1 MGVPDDLKTMKSAS
15 RFFFLLLHTV
25 IRTVPPSVWAS
36 GAAAAIVLAIGC
48 QTPPTSASKLPS
60 KERPNSLPDTA
71 IALREGDFVKI
82 SFPNTPKLDSA
93 QRVRRD
99 GKIVLPVFGEM
110 KALGLTPLELEKDI
124 LKQFGSQLVT
134 KEVTVTLESSSYA
147 VFVNGAVVPKSGVY
161 AVRQGPLLA
170 ANLLAR
176 LNDKPLETYKHNPNA
191 LMLLSLG
198 QKRAVASRNGL
209 TLGGDWVWRWKDKID
224 REWIQKYAPP

>member
-1 MGVPDDLKTMKSAS
+1 MKSAS

-25 IRTVPPSVWAS
+25 LKTVPPSVWAS

-60 KERPNSLPDTA
+60 KERPNSMPDTA

-82 SFPNTPKLDSA
+82 SFPNTPKLDST

-99 GKIVLPVFGEM
+99 GKVVLPVLGEV

-147 VFVNGAVVPKSGVY
+147 VFVNGAVVHPGKIASERPLSALEAIMEAGGFDY
-161 AVRQGPLLA
+161 AR
-170 ANLLAR
+170 ANLKNVKIIRTEQEKVTTFTLDFRGVLQGAKSDPFY
-176 LNDKPLETYKHNPNA
+176 LKPSDIIYVSEKF
-191 LMLLSLG
+191 
-198 QKRAVASRNGL
+198 
-209 TLGGDWVWRWKDKID
+209 TLF
-224 REWIQKYAPP
+224 

>member
-1 MGVPDDLKTMKSAS
+1 MKSAS

-25 IRTVPPSVWAS
+25 LKTVPPSVWAS

-60 KERPNSLPDTA
+60 KERPNSMPDTA

-82 SFPNTPKLDSA
+82 SFPNTPKLDST

-99 GKIVLPVFGEM
+99 GKVVLPVLGEV

-147 VFVNGAVVPKSGVY
+147 VFVNGAVVHPGKIASERPLSALEAIMEAGGFDY
-161 AVRQGPLLA
+161 AK
-170 ANLLAR
+170 ANLKNVKIIRTEQEKVTTFTLDFRGVLQGAKSDPFY
-176 LNDKPLETYKHNPNA
+176 LKPSDIIYVSEKF
-191 LMLLSLG
+191 
-198 QKRAVASRNGL
+198 
-209 TLGGDWVWRWKDKID
+209 TLF
-224 REWIQKYAPP
+224 